1 VTDLTDRL
9 RTCAAYILGRAK
21 AEDPWA
27 VEFVS
32 HDTADLLI
40 EASNALE
47 AIPAPLGEPMEII
60 PPVAVKPAVLP
71 DMAQSSWPPIDRTP
85 KAMWTTNAA
94 DLPPVPSGP
103 PSVRPNRVCP
113 KCDSRTN
120 KRVFRDGTK
129 LFLACPVCAAAWEYK
144 P

>member
-1 VTDLTDRL
+1 MTDLTDKM
-9 RTCAAYILGRAK
+9 RTCAAYLLSDLNQSSPATR
-21 AEDPWA
+21 DA
-27 VEFVS
+27 V
-32 HDTADLLI
+32 DLLL

-47 AIPAPLGEPMEII
+47 AIPPPLGEPMEII

-71 DMAQSSWPPIDRTP
+71 DMAQSSLPRAT
-85 KAMWTTNAA
+85 WTTNAA

-113 KCDSRTN
+113 SCDSRAH
-120 KRVFRDGTK
+120 KRVYREGSRI
-129 LFLACPVCAAAWEYK
+129 FLSCPVCATAWEYR